1 MIRDLDFNSSV
12 FYKDNRT
19 CYYPSSVYLDVLTA
33 QAGAINNPQNY
44 ILGGRLST
52 RYE

>member
-1 MIRDLDFNSSV
+1 MDFDSS
-12 FYKDNRT
+12 FLHKNNRT
-19 CYYPSSVYLDVLTA
+19 CHYPSSVYFDVITG

-52 RYE
+52 KYE